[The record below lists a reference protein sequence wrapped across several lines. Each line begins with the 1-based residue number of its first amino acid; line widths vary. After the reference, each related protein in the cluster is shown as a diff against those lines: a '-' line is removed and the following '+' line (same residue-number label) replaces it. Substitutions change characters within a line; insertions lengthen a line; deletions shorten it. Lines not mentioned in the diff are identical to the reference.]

1 MFQRNDTMT
10 SATFG
15 HQIENL
21 YEGLTVF
28 NEGAGRFV
36 PMKSTEI
43 SIEINAGLA
52 TIKTQRVFRNNEDV
66 SIEAILTMP
75 VGFDAVVTGLTA
87 TIDGRKLT
95 AIAKTQSAAR
105 DDYEEAIDNGKMAVL
120 HEETLKGVHT
130 LSVAQ
135 LAPGKEVKVEI
146 ETVTAMG
153 CISGDPFLRLPT
165 TAGHIYGTSPLM
177 PADDLIMSSQ
187 VEYTAKLSIV
197 CDQGKV
203 TLNNGQ
209 IIVPDQPI
217 EVKLN
222 QAIELRVVGGFFGTV
237 LGRSAYGQS
246 VELELTP
253 AFATDG
259 KLDVAILVDRS
270 GSTSSPVGSLG
281 ATVWSA
287 MRDGLA
293 SALSFAR
300 TNDQISLWQF
310 DNTCEKIG
318 SFTGS
323 RAGCLIR
330 KLGKPNGGTELAGAV
345 KTLLNQDVRDILVL
359 TDGETWAHEVDE
371 LKSKDARISAILV
384 GNDSLDANIGHL
396 CAMTGGQ
403 VFYAPGDDVTKAI
416 SAGLTSLRGA
426 KGHLSGELH
435 GALPQ
440 NIQVK
445 RAGVEIDVTWQS
457 ERSDLPADAV
467 GRYAAST
474 ALPLL
479 DAEDAKDFA
488 EAHALCSHM
497 TSLVLVDEAGDSTNM
512 LPEMRKVPL
521 MESVNYSM
529 EMSESFSASSASY
542 EPDMSYSS
550 MPAEPVENRDI
561 PSQTRSRSNSVK
573 FSLPPS
579 APSIRFGINA
589 SSEVGTS
596 SDLGAVENLRTPK
609 LPNPAEVAANIDWDQ
624 YSNRFL
630 TNQISDLSRSEQ
642 KFVRSLASSAIVIG
656 IARHVSEPRNV
667 VALAL
672 LAKFADEHDRAAQ
685 RFAKRI
691 LGSLDQAKLE
701 DVLLY
706 YHAA

>member
-246 VELELTP
+246 VKLELTP

-521 MESVNYSM
+521 MESVNYSI
-529 EMSESFSASSASY
+529 EMSEPFSASSASY
-542 EPDMSYSS
+542 EPDTSYSS
-550 MPAEPVENRDI
+550 MPAEPVEKREI
-561 PSQTRSRSNSVK
+561 PEPRRSAPRSVR
-573 FSLPPS
+573 FSLSPPAS
-579 APSIRFGINA
+579 SMRFGINA
-589 SSEVGTS
+589 LSEDGAS
-596 SDLGAVENLRTPK
+596 FDLEPVKNLRIPQS
-609 LPNPAEVAANIDWDQ
+609 LNPAEVAANIDWDQ
-624 YSNRFL
+624 CSNRFL

-642 KFVRSLASSAIVIG
+642 ELVRSLASSAIVIG
-656 IARHVSEPRNV
+656 IARELNEPTNV

-672 LAKFADEHDRAAQ
+672 LAKFADENDRAAQ

>member
-1 MFQRNDTMT
+1 MT

-222 QAIELRVVGGFFGTV
+222 QAIELRVVGGFFGAV

-529 EMSESFSASSASY
+529 EMAEPFSASSASY
-542 EPDMSYSS
+542 EPDTSYSS
-550 MPAEPVENRDI
+550 MPAEPVEKREI
-561 PSQTRSRSNSVK
+561 PRQTRSRSNSVR
-573 FSLPPS
+573 FSLSPS

-589 SSEVGTS
+589 SSEDGTS
-596 SDLGAVENLRTPK
+596 SNLKSVKNLRIPQS
-609 LPNPAEVAANIDWDQ
+609 LNPAEVAANIDWDQ
-624 YSNRFL
+624 CSNRFL
-630 TNQISDLSRSEQ
+630 INQISDLSRSEQ
-642 KFVRSLASSAIVIG
+642 ELVRNLASSAIVIG
-656 IARHVSEPRNV
+656 IARHVREPRNV

-672 LAKFADEHDRAAQ
+672 LAKFADENDRAAQ

-706 YHAA
+706 YNAA

>member
-1 MFQRNDTMT
+1 MT

-52 TIKTQRVFRNNEDV
+52 TIKIQRAFRNNEDV

-130 LSVAQ
+130 LSLAQ

-246 VELELTP
+246 VELALTP
-253 AFATDG
+253 AVATDG
-259 KLDVAILVDRS
+259 K
-270 GSTSSPVGSLG
+270 
-281 ATVWSA
+281 
-287 MRDGLA
+287 
-293 SALSFAR
+293 
-300 TNDQISLWQF
+300 
-310 DNTCEKIG
+310 
-318 SFTGS
+318 
-323 RAGCLIR
+323 
-330 KLGKPNGGTELAGAV
+330 
-345 KTLLNQDVRDILVL
+345 
-359 TDGETWAHEVDE
+359 
-371 LKSKDARISAILV
+371 
-384 GNDSLDANIGHL
+384 
-396 CAMTGGQ
+396 
-403 VFYAPGDDVTKAI
+403 
-416 SAGLTSLRGA
+416 
-426 KGHLSGELH
+426 
-435 GALPQ
+435 
-440 NIQVK
+440 
-445 RAGVEIDVTWQS
+445 
-457 ERSDLPADAV
+457 
-467 GRYAAST
+467 
-474 ALPLL
+474 
-479 DAEDAKDFA
+479 
-488 EAHALCSHM
+488 
-497 TSLVLVDEAGDSTNM
+497 
-512 LPEMRKVPL
+512 
-521 MESVNYSM
+521 
-529 EMSESFSASSASY
+529 
-542 EPDMSYSS
+542 
-550 MPAEPVENRDI
+550 
-561 PSQTRSRSNSVK
+561 
-573 FSLPPS
+573 
-579 APSIRFGINA
+579 
-589 SSEVGTS
+589 
-596 SDLGAVENLRTPK
+596 
-609 LPNPAEVAANIDWDQ
+609 
-624 YSNRFL
+624 
-630 TNQISDLSRSEQ
+630 
-642 KFVRSLASSAIVIG
+642 
-656 IARHVSEPRNV
+656 
-667 VALAL
+667 
-672 LAKFADEHDRAAQ
+672 
-685 RFAKRI
+685 
-691 LGSLDQAKLE
+691 
-701 DVLLY
+701 
-706 YHAA
+706 

>member
-1 MFQRNDTMT
+1 MT
-10 SATFG
+10 SAAFG

-43 SIEINAGLA
+43 SIEITAGLA

-75 VGFDAVVTGLTA
+75 VGFNAVVTGLTA

-95 AIAKTQSAAR
+95 AIAKTQSEAR
-105 DDYEEAIDNGKMAVL
+105 DDYEEAIDIGKMAVL
-120 HEETLKGVHT
+120 HEETVKGIHT

-135 LAPGKEVKVEI
+135 LAPGKEVMVEI

-153 CISGDPFLRLPT
+153 CISGDPFLRIPT

-177 PADDLIMSSQ
+177 PADDLITSSQ
-187 VEYTAKLSIV
+187 VEYTAKLSV
-197 CDQGKV
+197 ACDQGKV
-203 TLNNGQ
+203 TMNNGK
-209 IIVPDQPI
+209 IIASRQTI

-222 QAIELRVVGGFFGTV
+222 QAIEFRVVGGFFGKV
-237 LGRSAYGQS
+237 LGRSASGQS
-246 VELELTP
+246 VELKLTP

-259 KLDVAILVDRS
+259 KLDVAVLVDRS

-310 DNTCEKIG
+310 DNKCEKIG
-318 SFTGS
+318 SFNGS
-323 RAGCLIR
+323 RVGCLIR
-330 KLGKPNGGTELAGAV
+330 KLGKPNGGTDLAGAV
-345 KTLLNQDVRDILVL
+345 QTLINQNVSDILVL
-359 TDGETWAHEVDE
+359 TDGQTWAHEVEE
-371 LKSKDARISAILV
+371 LKSKEARISAILV
-384 GNDSLDANIGHL
+384 GADSLDANIGHL

-426 KGHLSGELH
+426 KGYLSGNFN
-435 GALPQ
+435 GAPPQ

-445 RAGVEIDVTWQS
+445 RAGVEIDVTWQTQ
-457 ERSDLPADAV
+457 RSDVPADAV

-488 EAHALCSHM
+488 EVHALCSHM
-497 TSLVLVDEAGDSTNM
+497 TSLVLVDEAGDSTKV
-512 LPEMRKVPL
+512 LPEMRKVSL
-521 MESVNYSM
+521 MDSANYSM
-529 EMSESFSASSASY
+529 EMSEPFSVSYASY
-542 EPDMSYSS
+542 EPDAFFSS
-550 MPAEPVENRDI
+550 MPSERMESRKISEPR
-561 PSQTRSRSNSVK
+561 RSAAKSVR
-573 FSLPPS
+573 FSLSPP
-579 APSIRFGINA
+579 APSMRFEINDSSGDGI
-589 SSEVGTS
+589 S
-596 SDLGAVENLRTPK
+596 SDLKPVKNLRIPQ
-609 LPNPAEVAANIDWDQ
+609 LPNPAEAAANIDWDK

-642 KFVRSLASSAIVIG
+642 QLIRSLASSAIVIE
-656 IARHVSEPRNV
+656 IARELSEPRNV

-672 LAKFADEHDRAAQ
+672 LAKHADETNRAAQ

-691 LGSLDQAKLE
+691 LGSLDEAKLE
-701 DVLLY
+701 DAKFFY
-706 YHAA
+706 QAA